1 MENRSHALIAGLFVI
16 LLSAAIAITAIWLSG
31 ETADHAHYM
40 LMSEG
45 SVSGL
50 NPQAAVRF
58 RGVKVGKVEN
68 IGFDPKN
75 SRLIQIRIGV
85 DRDVPL
91 TKGVFATLGY
101 QGVTGLAYVQL
112 DDDGNQPELLQ
123 TLDYHH
129 HNEDELPHIPM
140 RSSALDEIVY
150 SGQDLLNSVNE
161 TVKRMN
167 TLLNDQNQERFS
179 HFLENMEG
187 VTNDQNQ
194 KRFAHLLENMEDVT
208 SNLGSFTEQ
217 LQPNLKSLPEL
228 TNEASS
234 LLKNTD
240 QLVKNINKIVEK
252 VDQQGGIV
260 DNLSQ
265 SAEELADTI
274 PKFHEAIDGIIQD
287 TRSIDRVL
295 LQLEEQPRSL
305 IFGKPPPQ
313 PGPGEDGFV
322 SPQGASK

>member
-16 LLSAAIAITAIWLSG
+16 VLSMAVAITAKWLSG
-31 ETADHAHYM
+31 ETADHAHYI

-50 NPQAAVRF
+50 NPEAAVRF

-68 IGFDPKN
+68 IGFDPEN
-75 SRLIQIRIGV
+75 SRFIQIRIGV
-85 DRDVPL
+85 DRNVPL
-91 TKGVFATLGY
+91 TKGVFAQLGY

-123 TLDYHH
+123 T
-129 HNEDELPHIPM
+129 NEVDLAHIPM
-140 RSSALDEIVY
+140 RASTLENIVY

-161 TVKRMN
+161 TVKKMN
-167 TLLNDQNQERFS
+167 LLLNEQNQERFS
-179 HFLENMEG
+179 HILENMEG
-187 VTNDQNQ
+187 ASSS
-194 KRFAHLLENMEDVT
+194 F
-208 SNLGSFTEQ
+208 GSFTDQ

-228 TNEASS
+228 TSETSS
-234 LLKNTD
+234 LLKNAN
-240 QLVKNINKIVEK
+240 QLVNNINQIVEK
-252 VDQQGGIV
+252 VGQRGGIV

-265 SAEELADTI
+265 SVEDLADTI
-274 PKFHEAIDGIIQD
+274 PKFHNAIDRIVQD
-287 TRSIDRVL
+287 TRTVNRIL

-305 IFGKPPPQ
+305 IFGRSPPP

-322 SPQGASK
+322 SPQGISK

>member
-16 LLSAAIAITAIWLSG
+16 VLSMAVAITAKWLSG
-31 ETADHAHYM
+31 ETADHAHYI

-50 NPQAAVRF
+50 NPEAAVRF

-68 IGFDPKN
+68 IGFDPEN
-75 SRLIQIRIGV
+75 SRFIQIRIGV
-85 DRDVPL
+85 DRNVPL
-91 TKGVFATLGY
+91 TKGVFAQLGH

-123 TLDYHH
+123 T
-129 HNEDELPHIPM
+129 NEVDLAHIPM
-140 RSSALDEIVY
+140 RASTLENIVY

-161 TVKRMN
+161 TVKKMN
-167 TLLNDQNQERFS
+167 LLLNEQNQERFS
-179 HFLENMEG
+179 HILENMEG
-187 VTNDQNQ
+187 ASSS
-194 KRFAHLLENMEDVT
+194 F
-208 SNLGSFTEQ
+208 GSFTDQ

-228 TNEASS
+228 TSETSS
-234 LLKNTD
+234 LLKNAN
-240 QLVKNINKIVEK
+240 QLVNNINQIVEK
-252 VDQQGGIV
+252 VGQRGGIV

-265 SAEELADTI
+265 SVEDLADTI
-274 PKFHEAIDGIIQD
+274 PKFHNAIDRIVQD
-287 TRSIDRVL
+287 TRTVNRIL

-305 IFGKPPPQ
+305 IFGRSPPP

-322 SPQGASK
+322 SPQGISK

>member
-16 LLSAAIAITAIWLSG
+16 VLSMAVAITAKWLSG
-31 ETADHAHYM
+31 ETADHAHYI

-50 NPQAAVRF
+50 NPEAAVRF

-68 IGFDPKN
+68 IGFDPEN
-75 SRLIQIRIGV
+75 SRFIQIRIGV
-85 DRDVPL
+85 DRNVPL
-91 TKGVFATLGY
+91 TKGVFAQLGY

-123 TLDYHH
+123 T
-129 HNEDELPHIPM
+129 NEVDLAHIPM
-140 RSSALDEIVY
+140 RASTLENIVY

-161 TVKRMN
+161 TVKKMN
-167 TLLNDQNQERFS
+167 LLLNEQNQERFS
-179 HFLENMEG
+179 HILENMEG
-187 VTNDQNQ
+187 ASSS
-194 KRFAHLLENMEDVT
+194 F
-208 SNLGSFTEQ
+208 GSFTDQ

-228 TNEASS
+228 TSETSS
-234 LLKNTD
+234 LLKNAN
-240 QLVKNINKIVEK
+240 QLVNNINQIVEK
-252 VDQQGGIV
+252 VGQRGGIV

-265 SAEELADTI
+265 SVEDLADTI
-274 PKFHEAIDGIIQD
+274 PKFHNAIDKIVQD
-287 TRSIDRVL
+287 TRTVNRIL

-305 IFGKPPPQ
+305 IFGRSPPP

-322 SPQGASK
+322 SPQGISK

>member
-16 LLSAAIAITAIWLSG
+16 VLSMAVAITAKWLSG
-31 ETADHAHYM
+31 ETADHAHYI

-68 IGFDPKN
+68 IGFDPEN
-75 SRLIQIRIGV
+75 SRFIQIRIGV
-85 DRDVPL
+85 DRNVPL
-91 TKGVFATLGY
+91 TKGVFAQLGY

-123 TLDYHH
+123 T
-129 HNEDELPHIPM
+129 NEVDLAQIPM
-140 RSSALDEIVY
+140 RASTLENIVY

-161 TVKRMN
+161 TVKKMN
-167 TLLNDQNQERFS
+167 LLLNEQNQERFS
-179 HFLENMEG
+179 HILENMEG
-187 VTNDQNQ
+187 ASSS
-194 KRFAHLLENMEDVT
+194 F
-208 SNLGSFTEQ
+208 GSFTDQ

-228 TNEASS
+228 TSETSS
-234 LLKNTD
+234 LLKNAN
-240 QLVKNINKIVEK
+240 QLVNNINQIVEK
-252 VDQQGGIV
+252 VGQRGGIV

-265 SAEELADTI
+265 SVEDLADTI
-274 PKFHEAIDGIIQD
+274 PKFHNAIDRIVQD
-287 TRSIDRVL
+287 TRTVNRIL

-305 IFGKPPPQ
+305 IFGRSPPP

-322 SPQGASK
+322 SPQGISK

>member
-16 LLSAAIAITAIWLSG
+16 VLSMAVAITAKWLSG
-31 ETADHAHYM
+31 ETADHAHYI

-68 IGFDPKN
+68 IGFDPEN
-75 SRLIQIRIGV
+75 SRFIQIRIGV
-85 DRDVPL
+85 DRNVPL
-91 TKGVFATLGY
+91 TKGVFAQLGY

-123 TLDYHH
+123 T
-129 HNEDELPHIPM
+129 NEVDLAHIPM
-140 RSSALDEIVY
+140 RASTLENIVY

-161 TVKRMN
+161 TVKKMN
-167 TLLNDQNQERFS
+167 LLLNEQNQERFS
-179 HFLENMEG
+179 HILENMEG
-187 VTNDQNQ
+187 ASSS
-194 KRFAHLLENMEDVT
+194 F
-208 SNLGSFTEQ
+208 GSFTDQ

-228 TNEASS
+228 TSETSS
-234 LLKNTD
+234 LLKNAN
-240 QLVKNINKIVEK
+240 QLVNNINQIVEK
-252 VDQQGGIV
+252 VGQRGGIV

-265 SAEELADTI
+265 SVEDLADTI
-274 PKFHEAIDGIIQD
+274 PKFHNAIDRIVQD
-287 TRSIDRVL
+287 TRTVNRIL

-305 IFGKPPPQ
+305 IFGRSPPP

-322 SPQGASK
+322 SPQGISK

>member
-16 LLSAAIAITAIWLSG
+16 VLSMAVAITAKWFSG
-31 ETADHAHYM
+31 ETADHAHYI

-68 IGFDPKN
+68 IGFDPEN
-75 SRLIQIRIGV
+75 SRFIQIRIGV
-85 DRDVPL
+85 DRNVPL
-91 TKGVFATLGY
+91 TKGVFAQLGY

-123 TLDYHH
+123 T
-129 HNEDELPHIPM
+129 NEVDLAHIPM
-140 RSSALDEIVY
+140 RASTLENIVY

-161 TVKRMN
+161 TVKKMN
-167 TLLNDQNQERFS
+167 LLLNEQNQERFS
-179 HFLENMEG
+179 HILENMEG
-187 VTNDQNQ
+187 ASSS
-194 KRFAHLLENMEDVT
+194 F
-208 SNLGSFTEQ
+208 GSFTDQ

-228 TNEASS
+228 TSETSS
-234 LLKNTD
+234 LLKNAN
-240 QLVKNINKIVEK
+240 QLVNNINQIVEK
-252 VDQQGGIV
+252 VGQRGGIV

-265 SAEELADTI
+265 SVEDLADTI
-274 PKFHEAIDGIIQD
+274 PKFHNAIDRIVQD
-287 TRSIDRVL
+287 TRTVNRIL

-305 IFGKPPPQ
+305 IFGRSPPP

-322 SPQGASK
+322 SPQGISK